1 MNQILSKSLP
11 VFLFGA
17 MATCAPVAHAQM
29 PDTVAAPG
37 EMLVTTVH
45 AEGVQIYE
53 CKADTSGKLTW
64 QFREPVA
71 TLLENGR
78 TVGVHYAGPH
88 WQMADGSA
96 VLGKVAGRAP
106 GASAQ
111 DIPLLKLDV
120 ASRYGVGR
128 LSDVTTVQR
137 LNTRG
142 GVADGTCTTA
152 GLFLNVPYSAD
163 YAFLRKA
170 P

>member
-1 MNQILSKSLP
+1 MKQILSKSLP
-11 VFLFGA
+11 VFLIGA
-17 MATCAPVAHAQM
+17 MATCAPVAFAQM

-71 TLLENGR
+71 TMLENGR

-88 WQMADGSA
+88 WQMADGST
-96 VLGKVAGRAP
+96 VWGKVAGRAP

-137 LNTRG
+137 LNTKG
-142 GVADGTCTTA
+142 GALEGACESA
-152 GLFLNVPYSAD
+152 GAFRNVPYSAD